1 MEEKEVLAFPDS
13 QLKPGDEILST
24 IMGSRKKL
32 WDHILKSLNDSYKDI
47 SWSWNYYNDG
57 HQWLFKLVQKK
68 KTILWAAVLA
78 SGEFRMT
85 SYFGDKAE
93 PVIEESNLPEKLKE
107 EFRNG
112 RRYGKIRAITTLV
125 NTAEDAE
132 NVLKVADL
140 KIKIK

>member
-1 MEEKEVLAFPDS
+1 MAEKEILAFPDS
-13 QLKPGDEILST
+13 QLKPGDEILGS

-107 EFRNG
+107 EFRTG
-112 RRYGKIRAITTLV
+112 QRYGTIRAITILV
-125 NTAEDAE
+125 NTGEDAD

-140 KIKIK
+140 KIRIK

>member
-1 MEEKEVLAFPDS
+1 MIEKEVLAFPDPS
-13 QLKPGDEILST
+13 IRPDEGPLDS
-24 IMGSRKKL
+24 IMGPGKES
-32 WDHILKSLNDSYKDI
+32 WDHILKSLSENYKDI

-78 SGEFRMT
+78 TGKFRMT

-93 PVIEESNLPEKLKE
+93 AVIYESNLPEKLKE

-112 RRYGKIRAITTLV
+112 QRYGKIRAITILV
-125 NTAEDAE
+125 SSREDAE

-140 KIKIK
+140 KIRLK